1 MILNLDPNWFLD
13 CDTTNVVLTERR
25 TITGENTRGL
35 KPKAENIGKTREV
48 QHGFYG
54 SITQACQGYLNK
66 GVASMEG
73 VMTATQVIA
82 AWTDMTARIESAC
95 KTLPRC
101 GAEII
106 STAPESMEAAKQA
119 ESRMHRQ
126 TMIQTADGVITLP
139 SKSHEPLY
147 QLPQA

>member
-1 MILNLDPNWFLD
+1 VIFNLDPNWFID
-13 CDTTNVVLTERR
+13 CDSTNVALTERR

-35 KPKAENIGKTREV
+35 KPKAENIGKIRDV

-73 VMTATQVIA
+73 VMTATQVITAWNEA
-82 AWTDMTARIESAC
+82 AARVEKAC
-95 KTLPRC
+95 KALPKRGQDTL
-101 GAEII
+101 AAASED
-106 STAPESMEAAKQA
+106 MEEAK
-119 ESRMHRQ
+119 SVPHKQ

-139 SKSHEPLY
+139 SKSPEPLY